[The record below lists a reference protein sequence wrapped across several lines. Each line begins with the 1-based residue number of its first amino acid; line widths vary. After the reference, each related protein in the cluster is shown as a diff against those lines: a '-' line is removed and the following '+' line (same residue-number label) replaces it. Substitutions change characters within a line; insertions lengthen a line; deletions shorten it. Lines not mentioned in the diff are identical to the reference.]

1 MDNADKLFVGILIDN
16 SENKQRV
23 LCAATIPKVKAN
35 IKNILLYLHSSKGNN
50 IVYLLLTNT
59 QILHEMTKP

>member
-1 MDNADKLFVGILIDN
+1 MDNADKLYVGILIDY

-23 LCAATIPKVKAN
+23 LCAATIPTVKAN

-50 IVYLLLTNT
+50 I
-59 QILHEMTKP
+59 